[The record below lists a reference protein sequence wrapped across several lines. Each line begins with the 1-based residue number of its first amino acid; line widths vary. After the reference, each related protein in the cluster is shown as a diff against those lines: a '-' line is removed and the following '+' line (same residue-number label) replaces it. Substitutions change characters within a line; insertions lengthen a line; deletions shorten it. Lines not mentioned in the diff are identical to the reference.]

1 MIKNMISISR
11 SLVFSVH
18 DQIYVQQ
25 SLLEKL
31 CGGSPVLCLWSLFTG
46 RLHFYQVTVIGKRE
60 HIMHIVFHTS
70 FYFLQHCLLDVPK
83 QPTCMKLRAGELYEH
98 IILSCAMSYMSVARD
113 IQQIYCSAQTGQC
126 WFARFANYNFVG
138 KTVWEF
144 HCLVLWPI
152 GIIDCNLWV
161 VMVTRTEDG
170 KVWQHTCTKYKKDI
184 FNC

>member
-1 MIKNMISISR
+1 MIKFTFNNHYWKNYVAVPRCCVCGRYSLEDSISTKWLLLASGSTLCTLSSIPAFIFCNTACWM
-11 SLVFSVH
+11 SLSNRHVWS
-18 DQIYVQQ
+18 YVLG
-25 SLLEKL
+25 SFMSILYYPARCHTCRLLGISNK
-31 CGGSPVLCLWSLFTG
+31 
-46 RLHFYQVTVIGKRE
+46 YI
-60 HIMHIVFHTS
+60 
-70 FYFLQHCLLDVPK
+70 
-83 QPTCMKLRAGELYEH
+83 A
-98 IILSCAMSYMSVARD
+98 A
-113 IQQIYCSAQTGQC
+113 SAQTGQC